1 MRNSSRCLIAPGLVN
16 MAAQGRES
24 LGLGNCGARDSKR
37 LLDESFDDLAAE
49 ARELVLHRAS
59 LGLKALE
66 IRQSLE
72 DAGDNRPEERL
83 LPREVSIDRRFAC
96 RRHLRDLIEAGALIA
111 LLEEHPLSRIEDP
124 RFDVARQVFARPSL
138 ARPSL
143 ARPFRIAVFAHHLL
157 FTLAFTMLR
166 ATNLADNPGLTC
178 SRSKRK

>member
-72 DAGDNRPEERL
+72 DAGDYRLEERL

-124 RFDVARQVFARPSL
+124 RFDVARQVFGRPSL

-157 FTLAFTMLR
+157 SPLHSRCCERRTS
-166 ATNLADNPGLTC
+166 LTIPA
-178 SRSKRK
+178 

>member
-24 LGLGNCGARDSKR
+24 LGFGNCGARDSKR

-59 LGLKALE
+59 LELKALE

-72 DAGDNRPEERL
+72 DAGDYRLEERL
-83 LPREVSIDRRFAC
+83 LSRKVSIDRRFAR

-124 RFDVARQVFARPSL
+124 RFDVARQVFGRPSL
-138 ARPSL
+138 ART
-143 ARPFRIAVFAHHLL
+143 FRIAVFAHHLL
-157 FTLAFTMLR
+157 SPLFTMLR